1 MIGKPELKKISFIK
15 YSAICRAIGMKRPTW
30 DVQSRNIRGAH
41 FSEKS
46 ALQIAEAVERMGREA
61 MRFAAQVR
69 ERIKARHAETERES
83 RKAVAQTWKR
93 RHVVEQ
99 EEQVAV

>member
-1 MIGKPELKKISFIK
+1 MIGKPELKKIAFIK

-30 DVQSRNIRGAH
+30 DVQVRNVRGAH
-41 FSEKS
+41 FSERS

-69 ERIKARHAETERES
+69 ERVKARHAETERDS
-83 RKAVAQTWKR
+83 KKAVAQTWKLR
-93 RHVVEQ
+93 NVS
-99 EEQVAV
+99 EESVT